1 VGKPLE
7 NLEKGQEMKSYYET
21 LKEASNAYDALISR
35 DGDVWVLESGM
46 SGSYCVRPRLETD
59 PRPKSYKAVK

>member
-1 VGKPLE
+1 
-7 NLEKGQEMKSYYET
+7 MKSYYET